1 MQIKKTRW
9 LLLLAALLFQQCTQ
23 KQTENKEGRGIWTT
37 AQADAWQ
44 DKQGWLVGANFLP
57 STAINQLEMWQ
68 AATFDTVTIDRELG
82 WAEDLGMNTLR
93 VYLHDLLYEQDS
105 AGFFARMDTFL
116 NIARRHH
123 IKPMFVLFD
132 SCWDPFPYG
141 GTQRAP
147 KPFVHNSGWVQ
158 SPGQRILADS
168 TQYGKLEDYVKGVI
182 GRFADDPRIL
192 AWDLWNEP
200 DNMTGPSYEKVE
212 IPNKVAL
219 VLPLL
224 EKTFMWA
231 RLANPSQPLTSGVW
245 AGDWSGEGT
254 LKPIEK
260 LQLEESDIIT
270 FHNYSDPADL
280 ETRITQLQRY
290 NRPMICTEYMARP
303 NGSTFEG
310 CLPVGKKYRVGMINW
325 GFVSG
330 KSQTIYPWD
339 SWTKTYTS
347 EPPLWFHDI
356 FRKDGAPYKPEEV
369 AFIRKMTA
377 ADNMQ

>member
-105 AGFFARMDTFL
+105 AGFFARIDTFL

-147 KPFVHNSGWVQ
+147 KPSF
-158 SPGQRILADS
+158 
-168 TQYGKLEDYVKGVI
+168 
-182 GRFADDPRIL
+182 
-192 AWDLWNEP
+192 
-200 DNMTGPSYEKVE
+200 
-212 IPNKVAL
+212 
-219 VLPLL
+219 
-224 EKTFMWA
+224 
-231 RLANPSQPLTSGVW
+231 
-245 AGDWSGEGT
+245 
-254 LKPIEK
+254 
-260 LQLEESDIIT
+260 
-270 FHNYSDPADL
+270 
-280 ETRITQLQRY
+280 ITQAGYKAPGNGYWQIPP
-290 NRPMICTEYMARP
+290 NMA
-303 NGSTFEG
+303 
-310 CLPVGKKYRVGMINW
+310 NW
-325 GFVSG
+325 R
-330 KSQTIYPWD
+330 I
-339 SWTKTYTS
+339 
-347 EPPLWFHDI
+347 
-356 FRKDGAPYKPEEV
+356 
-369 AFIRKMTA
+369 M
-377 ADNMQ
+377 